1 MFARCITAEE
11 VAERLQI
18 SERTFRKKRRQLEAQ
33 HNFPPKMPG
42 CNGWSEPAVTRW
54 IETNGTAYLPD
65 PDPVHGTAVDKRLI
79 EDAAGRL
86 AKDFGKDAA

>member
-18 SERTFRKKRRQLEAQ
+18 AESTFRNKRRQLEAK

-54 IETNGTAYLPD
+54 IETNGAAYLPD
-65 PDPVHGTAVDKRLI
+65 PDPVYGSTIDRRLI
-79 EDAAGRL
+79 EDAAGQL
-86 AKDFGKDAA
+86 AKDFGRNAA